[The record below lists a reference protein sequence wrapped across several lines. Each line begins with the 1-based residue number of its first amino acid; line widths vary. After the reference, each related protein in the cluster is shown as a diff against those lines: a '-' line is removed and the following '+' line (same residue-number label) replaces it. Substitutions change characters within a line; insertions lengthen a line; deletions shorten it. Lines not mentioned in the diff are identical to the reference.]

1 MHRESH
7 PCTDSPNCCY
17 SGALCTDTTVE
28 LAALQKLS
36 KDLQECTK
44 ELEHG
49 LNALKEVGPKG
60 LGYDFLDEACEHFG
74 DKWDNGLN
82 RIRDIVEDMTDKVEK
97 VGKEYAKSEE
107 GVIDALEAVGKG
119 EAPS

>member
-1 MHRESH
+1 M
-7 PCTDSPNCCY
+7 
-17 SGALCTDTTVE
+17 SGGFTAE

-36 KDLQECTK
+36 KDLSDCTT

-49 LNALKEVGPKG
+49 LDALKEIGPKG

-82 RIRDIVEDMTDKVEK
+82 RIRDIVEDVADKVGK
-97 VGKEYAKSEE
+97 IGKEYAKNES
-107 GVIDALEAVGKG
+107 GVIDSLKNVGSG
-119 EAPS
+119 E